1 MCIPVWTISLYIFIL
16 LHIIVYIV
24 LDFFIF
30 CIFVTCFNV
39 LKYFIF
45 VPINIVFNSYVI
57 VSQYIYQLTDL
68 AQAWLFLLYV
78 HKFAI
83 DNCCFLIYFLP
94 ILFPSLFTPL
104 NWNLHF
110 CLLILFGLT
119 KNLFLIVFSLHIF
132 HIFW

>member
-1 MCIPVWTISLYIFIL
+1 MRIPVRAISLYIIIL
-16 LHIIVYIV
+16 LHIVVYIV
-24 LDFFIF
+24 LNFLILF
-30 CIFVTCFNV
+30 IFVTSFNV
-39 LKYFIF
+39 FEDF
-45 VPINIVFNSYVI
+45 VFVAIYIVFNSYVI

-104 NWNLHF
+104 NRRKLHF

-132 HIFW
+132 HIF

>member
-39 LKYFIF
+39 LKYFTF

-57 VSQYIYQLTDL
+57 VSEDIYQLTNL
-68 AQAWLFLLYV
+68 TQAWFFLLYV
-78 HKFAI
+78 HKFTI
-83 DNCCFLIYFLP
+83 YYCGFLVYFLP
-94 ILFPSLFTPL
+94 NLFPSIFRLL
-104 NWNLHF
+104 VWCSHF
-110 CLLILFGLT
+110 CLFFLTLLRLMDNFLF
-119 KNLFLIVFSLHIF
+119 IVFSLCIVY
-132 HIFW
+132 